1 MTVRR
6 KMNLYAAEAQEFSG
20 CAWEAG
26 AGENDGGNDL
36 NVPLLQ
42 QFFKTKRPAER
53 EFFPFRR
60 DALVKMKIQSVDRSA
75 FFSFLPREYG

>member
-26 AGENDGGNDL
+26 ADENDGGNDL

-42 QFFKTKRPAER
+42 QFFKTKAS
-53 EFFPFRR
+53 RR
-60 DALVKMKIQSVDRSA
+60 KGKNSLSAGRFGKDENSVC
-75 FFSFLPREYG
+75 